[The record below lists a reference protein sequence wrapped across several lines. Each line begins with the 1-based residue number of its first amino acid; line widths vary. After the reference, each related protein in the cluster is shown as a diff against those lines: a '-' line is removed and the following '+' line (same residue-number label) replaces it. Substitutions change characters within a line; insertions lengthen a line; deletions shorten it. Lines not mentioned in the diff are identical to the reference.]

1 MMRAVAIA
9 FLAAGLGLAHGAET
23 PQGVF
28 GTWGGLRT
36 ALSDYGVEF
45 ELSYINESAANVSGG
60 ASREAASADQIF
72 LGGSLDLNRLV
83 SVPGAKIIFS
93 ITDRNGESLSTKAG
107 LNTQLEVQEIY
118 GEGNY
123 TRLNQL
129 YWQQQLFDNKV
140 LLKFGRLTGTFDF
153 MPFSCD
159 FQNISF
165 CATIPSH
172 GVVENWIAFPGD
184 TWAGVARFNLER
196 DWYVQTGVYEVN
208 PDFQEHK
215 YRFAFGTPFGG
226 QGTRE
231 VAEVGWLPA
240 SAGSNGGYR
249 LGAWYDNVG
258 GDDLYLNTAGQP
270 LATNGGT
277 PLQRHHQSG
286 FYAMVQQ
293 QLWTPAED
301 IQVPAVSSA
310 PAPRPR
316 PRTAERRGLSVF
328 MNFMQA
334 DPRITAKQ
342 QIVSVGLFWTG
353 PFASRPQDD
362 LGVAIG
368 RTHVNN
374 LVAQGE
380 ALYNAEV
387 ALPSGLPLQPIQ
399 HSEYP
404 IEVYYCIKV
413 TPAVELHPNVQIIH
427 APGGVNER
435 TDVVLF
441 GLHLAVQF

>member
-1 MMRAVAIA
+1 MRAVATA
-9 FLAAGLGLAHGAET
+9 FLGAGLGLAHGAET

-45 ELSYINESAANVSGG
+45 ELTYINESAANVSGG
-60 ASREAASADQIF
+60 GSREAAYADQIY
-72 LGGSLDLNRLV
+72 LGASLDLARLV
-83 SVPGAKIIFS
+83 SLPGAKIIFS
-93 ITDRNGESLSTKAG
+93 MTDRNGESLSVKAP
-107 LNTQLEVQEIY
+107 LNTLLEVQEIY

-129 YWQQQLFDNKV
+129 YWEQQLFDSRV
-140 LLKFGRLTGTFDF
+140 LLKFGRLSGTFDF

-159 FQNISF
+159 FQNLTF
-165 CATIPSH
+165 CGTLPSY
-172 GVVENWIAFPGD
+172 VVANWVAFPGG
-184 TWAGVARFNLER
+184 TWAGVARFNLKS
-196 DWYVQTGVYEVN
+196 DWYLQGGVHEVD
-208 PDFQEHK
+208 PGYQDHK

-226 QGTRE
+226 PGTRE
-231 VAEVGWLPA
+231 NAEVGWLPA
-240 SAGSNGGYR
+240 SAGPNGGYR

-270 LATNGGT
+270 LATSGGM

-293 QLWTPAED
+293 RVWAPAED
-301 IQVPAVSSA
+301 TLAPSPSASAA

-316 PRTAERRGLSVF
+316 PRPAEARGVSVF
-328 MNFMQA
+328 MNFVQA

-342 QIVSVGLFWTG
+342 QIVEVGLFWTG

-368 RTHVNN
+368 RVHVNN
-374 LVAQGE
+374 LIAQGQ

-387 ALPSGLPLQPIQ
+387 ALPSDVPPEPIQ
-399 HSEYP
+399 HNEYP
-404 IEVYYCIKV
+404 MEGYYGMRV
-413 TPAVELHPNVQIIH
+413 TPAILLRPNIQIIH

-441 GLHLAVQF
+441 GLHLEVQF